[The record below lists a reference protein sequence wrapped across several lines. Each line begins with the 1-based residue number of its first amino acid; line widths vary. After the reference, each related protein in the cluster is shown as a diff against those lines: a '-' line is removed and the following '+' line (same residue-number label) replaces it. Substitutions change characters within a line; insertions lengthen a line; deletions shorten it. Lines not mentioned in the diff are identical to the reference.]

1 MDKILDKI
9 VEGGIDLLIRLVLA
23 CLIIFIGSKIIKVLI
38 NRIKRGKLFS
48 KIEKSSQTFI
58 MSSLNIG
65 LKIIVFIIAITI
77 LGIPTTTIITI
88 LGSFGL
94 ALGLALQGGLSN
106 IAGGLMIMIFKPFK
120 VGDFIDTHTDTG
132 TVKEINIFNTVLQT
146 PDNKVIILPNG
157 NLSNSTIVNYSS
169 LKERRLD
176 LNISTS
182 YNNDIKKVKK
192 ILEDVVF
199 TNDKVLKE
207 KDVLIA
213 LNECGD
219 DALIYVIQLWVKAS
233 DYLTTKYELLENIK
247 NRFDEEGISIPYK
260 QLDVHLIK

>member
-23 CLIIFIGSKIIKVLI
+23 CLIIFIGSKLIKILI
-38 NRIKRGKLFS
+38 NRLRKGKLFL

-58 MSSLNIG
+58 TSCLNIG

-146 PDNKVIILPNG
+146 PDNKVIVLPNG
-157 NLSNSTIVNYSS
+157 TLSNSTIVNYSS
-169 LKERRLD
+169 MKDRRLD
-176 LNISTS
+176 LKIATS
-182 YNNDIKKVKK
+182 YNDDTKKVKK
-192 ILEDVVF
+192 TLEEVILK
-199 TNDKVLKE
+199 NDKVI
-207 KDVLIA
+207 KDKGILIA
-213 LNECGD
+213 LDECGD
-219 DALIYVIQLWVKAS
+219 DSLNYIIQLWVKAS
-233 DYLTTKYELLENIK
+233 DYLITKYELLEDIK
-247 NRFDEEGISIPYK
+247 NKFDEEKISIPYK

>member
-1 MDKILDKI
+1 MEKILDKI
-9 VEGGIDLLIRLVLA
+9 IEGGIDLLIRLFLA
-23 CLIIFIGSKIIKVLI
+23 CLIIFIGSKLIKVFI
-38 NRIKRGKLFS
+38 NHLKKGRLFS

-58 MSSLNIG
+58 SSSLNIG

-132 TVKEINIFNTVLQT
+132 TVKEINIFNTVLIT
-146 PDNKVIILPNG
+146 PDNKVIVLPNG
-157 NLSNSTIVNYSS
+157 TLSNSTIVNYSS
-169 LKERRLD
+169 MKERRLD
-176 LNISTS
+176 IKVSTS
-182 YNNDIKKVKK
+182 YNNDIKMVKK
-192 ILEDVVF
+192 
-199 TNDKVLKE
+199 TLKE
-207 KDVLIA
+207 IISKCNKVIKDKEIIIA
-213 LNECGD
+213 LDECGD
-219 DALIYVIQLWVKAS
+219 DSLIYVIQLWVKAS
-233 DYLTTKYELLENIK
+233 DYLPAKYELLENIK
-247 NRFDEEGISIPYK
+247 NKFDEEGISIPYK